1 MNRLVRIFMTLGALG
16 SQFACDESPPPP
28 TSLPAESSVVDPV
41 EKHLTSVPVN
51 EQPRKTLVL
60 KLIPFTLRAPESW
73 EVVSIKGGESPV
85 TMIEGPILDDQ
96 VRITLG
102 LREPVGGEVL
112 KNLLKR
118 FEKEDADL
126 KKNGQG
132 FVRITDTGDLRVIDL
147 RRKPLNSSAAPSEQL
162 MEWRITLLYP
172 RGVVH
177 EQYTLQ
183 FIGLTVEAYE
193 KNKDLL
199 SEILQSI
206 RYDEYE
212 MTPLPTGF

>member
-1 MNRLVRIFMTLGALG
+1 
-16 SQFACDESPPPP
+16 
-28 TSLPAESSVVDPV
+28 
-41 EKHLTSVPVN
+41 
-51 EQPRKTLVL
+51 
-60 KLIPFTLRAPESW
+60 
-73 EVVSIKGGESPV
+73 
-85 TMIEGPILDDQ
+85 
-96 VRITLG
+96 
-102 LREPVGGEVL
+102 VL

-132 FVRITDTGDLRVIDL
+132 FVRITNTGDLRVIDL
-147 RRKPLNSSAAPSEQL
+147 RRKPLNSSDAPSEQL

-199 SEILQSI
+199 SEILQTI

>member
-1 MNRLVRIFMTLGALG
+1 MNRSFLFFLALG
-16 SQFACDESPPPP
+16 VLGSNFACDEQPPPP
-28 TSLPAESSVVDPV
+28 TSLPSSVSDVEPV
-41 EKHLTSVPVN
+41 QKPPTSVPVT
-51 EQPRKTLVL
+51 EQPRKALPL
-60 KLIPFTLRAPESW
+60 RLIPFILQAPETW
-73 EVVSIKGGESPV
+73 EVVSTKGSDTPV

-132 FVRITDTGDLRVIDL
+132 FVRITDIGELRVIDL
-147 RRKPLNSSAAPSEQL
+147 RRKPPHSQAAPSEQL

-172 RGVVH
+172 RGVAH

-193 KNKDLL
+193 KNKDFLT
-199 SEILQSI
+199 EILQSI
-206 RYDEYE
+206 RYDEHE
-212 MTPLPTGF
+212 MTPLPSGF